1 MDIIRLSCC
10 SISSSSF
17 FFIRLFLYFQTNS
30 GVQSSYTQ
38 IPFNFTAMHVD
49 ADSAYSGWK
58 PFETYQVPREGGT
71 AYPSYDPGARISF
84 KENSFRET
92 CNVSLRVSVAPF
104 SLLFTINNLHTS
116 IAQVN
121 DFKKTFEIPKR

>member
-1 MDIIRLSCC
+1 
-10 SISSSSF
+10 
-17 FFIRLFLYFQTNS
+17 
-30 GVQSSYTQ
+30 
-38 IPFNFTAMHVD
+38 MHVD
-49 ADSAYSGWK
+49 TESAYSAWK

-92 CNVSLRVSVAPF
+92 CTVSLRVSVASF
-104 SLLFTINNLHTS
+104 SLLFTINNLH

-121 DFKKTFEIPKR
+121 DFKKTLKIPKMSSESANRRRRENTMAKRTNNDLQSTTQRTKDQ